1 MLGPQIW
8 AEVVSDSSNRYT
20 ISVFL
25 ISRGVWTHHPH
36 RLLHPQFFPS
46 FATRRVGDD
55 IHAAGT
61 PPVPAPA
68 CPPGPARRSGSEFAP
83 SPRAPVPRLVRATDG
98 VPTLPAFE
106 CLPVTTHLY
115 SLEHC
120 LLLQANIGSYWCS
133 SFIVH

>member
-36 RLLHPQFFPS
+36 CLLHPHFFPS

-68 CPPGPARRSGSEFAP
+68 RRPALHADPDLNSL
-83 SPRAPVPRLVRATDG
+83 PRFVPRFRDWCELLTVYRRCQLSN
-98 VPTLPAFE
+98 V
-106 CLPVTTHLY
+106 CL
-115 SLEHC
+115 
-120 LLLQANIGSYWCS
+120 
-133 SFIVH
+133 